1 MKNIIVSAS
10 LVLVLGFALYAMN
23 KSLNIP
29 DVVVSSSTG
38 KCVKVLN
45 YNTSQYTCDNMPETY
60 NQIWGK

>member
-29 DVVVSSSTG
+29 DVVVSASSG
-38 KCVKVLN
+38 NCVRVLN
-45 YNTSQYTCDNMPETY
+45 YNATHYTCDNMPETY